1 MYKVL
6 GTLFLAGGMLLAQT
20 GQTGKQVSGGNMKAG
35 HLSTADH
42 KFATD
47 AAEGGMAEVQLGQL
61 AVSKATNADV
71 KNFAQK
77 MVDDH
82 SKANDQLKAA
92 AAGENITLPT
102 SIGAK
107 NQATYDRLN
116 KLSGA
121 AFDKAYVQDMVRDH
135 EMDVKEFERESQSGN
150 DSALKNFASQ
160 TLPTLQEHLR
170 MIKDIESKLGK

>member
-1 MYKVL
+1 MYKL
-6 GTLFLAGGMLLAQT
+6 FGTLLLAGGMMFAQT
-20 GQTGKQVSGGNMKAG
+20 PVSGGGMKGVHMNA
-35 HLSTADH
+35 ADH
-42 KFATD
+42 KFVTD

-61 AVSKATNADV
+61 AVSKASNADV
-71 KNFAQK
+71 KNFGQR

-82 SKANDQLKAA
+82 TKAGDQLKSV
-92 AAGENITLPT
+92 AAGQGITLPT

-121 AFDKAYVQDMVRDH
+121 AFDKAYVDQMVKDH
-135 EMDVKEFERESQSGN
+135 EMDVREFEHESQSGG
-150 DSALKNFASQ
+150 DAALKSFAGQ

-170 MIKDIESKLGK
+170 MIKDIQSKMGK

>member
-6 GTLFLAGGMLLAQT
+6 GTLFVAGGIIIAQTTPAHEKGSQVAGGMKMNA
-20 GQTGKQVSGGNMKAG
+20 
-35 HLSTADH
+35 ADH

-61 AVSKATNADV
+61 AVSKASNPDV
-71 KNFAQK
+71 KNFGQR
-77 MVDDH
+77 MIDDH
-82 SKANDQLKAA
+82 GKANDQLKSTAS
-92 AAGENITLPT
+92 GMGLTLPT

-121 AFDKAYVQDMVRDH
+121 AFDKAYMQDMVRDH
-135 EMDVKEFERESQSGN
+135 EADVKEFEHESQSGS
-150 DSALKNFASQ
+150 DAALKSFASQ

-170 MIKDIESKLGK
+170 MAKETEAKLK